1 MKIFWWFVVYSFLG
15 FGLEVVYSRATRQR
29 KKDRKCYL
37 LLPLCP
43 VYGLGAVGIL
53 ALPDRIGENLFLLW
67 LVGGLVATAAEYLM
81 GLFYEKALGVAF
93 WDYSDRKG
101 NLGGKVCPLFAF
113 FWGGLAVA
121 LRWWLHPLLEPVIA
135 AIPAGWT
142 ALGVALLTLDG
153 FATLAI
159 LTATGD
165 VSALRWYDRFR
176 LSPALGESQRASGE
190 RGTRP
195 PER

>member
-1 MKIFWWFVVYSFLG
+1 MRIFWWFVVYSFLG
-15 FGLEVVYSRATRQR
+15 FVLEVVYSRVTRQR

-43 VYGLGAVGIL
+43 VYGIGAVGIL
-53 ALPDRIGENLFLLW
+53 ALPDRIAGNFFLLW
-67 LVGGLVATAAEYLM
+67 LAGGLVATATEYLM

-93 WDYSDRKG
+93 WDYSDLKG

-121 LRWWLHPLLEPVIA
+121 LRWWLHPLVAPLVDNV
-135 AIPAGWT
+135 PAVWT
-142 ALGVALLTLDG
+142 APAVALLTLDG
-153 FATLAI
+153 FATLAV

-165 VSALRWYDRFR
+165 VKSLRWYDRFR
-176 LSPALGESQRASGE
+176 LFPALGGSQTASGE